1 VTDVPDVPD
10 DEEVKGD
17 VDMKS
22 ILTKIIL
29 VGAA

>member
-1 VTDVPDVPD
+1 VTDVPD

-17 VDMKS
+17 MDMKS